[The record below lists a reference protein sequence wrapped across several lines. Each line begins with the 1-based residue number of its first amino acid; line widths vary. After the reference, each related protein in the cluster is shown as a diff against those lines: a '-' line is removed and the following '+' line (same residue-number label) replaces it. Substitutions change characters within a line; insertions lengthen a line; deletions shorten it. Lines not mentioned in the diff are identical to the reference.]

1 MGPRLPRYSAVAIVL
16 HWTIAAAIVV
26 QVLLAWR
33 MHGPSTPERFAVFQL
48 HKSVGVTI
56 LALSLARLA
65 WRLTHRPPRLPDTLA
80 RWERILARMTHTFFY
95 VVMIGMPLSGWIMV
109 SASPVGV
116 PTLLYGQLPWPH
128 IPMLAELAPAAKARW
143 SEAGETIHGL
153 LAIGFLTLLPLHIAG
168 ALKHQLF
175 SRDEPVLFRMAP
187 GAIPG
192 RCWLEPR
199 LLAIFAGLA
208 AAAAI
213 GIFLRPPPPGV
224 SPPRAPAAT
233 AAWTP
238 GAQPDLPEPFT
249 WTVQA
254 PAPIRFT
261 TSWSGQA
268 VTGAFTRWK
277 ADIRF
282 SPQALERSRVRVSIN
297 LSSAT
302 TGEPMRD
309 AALTGQDWLDAT
321 AHPTAEFIAEQ
332 FEQAGPNRYIAHGAL
347 TLRGTT
353 RPQDLAFDL
362 SFADPLVRMTA
373 QATVDRTAFG
383 VGRREYRATDQVP
396 AAVNLDIAFVARRT
410 P

>member
-65 WRLTHRPPRLPDTLA
+65 WRLTHRPPPLPDTLA
-80 RWERILARMTHTFFY
+80 RWERILARLTHTFFY

-116 PTLLYGQLPWPH
+116 PTLLYGYLPWPH
-128 IPMLAELAPAAKARW
+128 IPILAELAPAAKATW

-153 LAIGFLTLLPLHIAG
+153 FAVGFLTLLPLHVAG

-175 SRDEPVLFRMAP
+175 GRDEPVLSRMAP

-192 RCWLEPR
+192 RWLEPR

-213 GIFLRPPPPGV
+213 GFYLRPPPPGV
-224 SPPRAPAAT
+224 SAPPGPTAA
-233 AAWTP
+233 AAWTA
-238 GAQPDLPEPFT
+238 GVQPDLPEPVT
-249 WTVQA
+249 WLVQA
-254 PAPIRFT
+254 PAPIGFRT
-261 TSWSGQA
+261 AWSGQT
-268 VTGAFTRWK
+268 VRGSFTRWQ

-282 SPQALERSRVRVSIN
+282 SPQALERSRVRVSID

-309 AALTGQDWLDAT
+309 AALTGQDWLDAA

-332 FEQAGPNRYIAHGAL
+332 FEQTGPNRYIAHGAL

-353 RPQDLAFDL
+353 RPLDLPFEL
-362 SFADPLVRMTA
+362 SFADPAVRMTA
-373 QATVDRTAFG
+373 QARVDRTAFG
-383 VGRREYRATDQVP
+383 VGRREYRATNQVP

-410 P
+410 L